1 MVTDLRKPTT
11 LAQLRVA
18 LAESDT
24 ARQLLVK
31 ERDQLRQALHDSEQR
46 NEQAA
51 RQLVQAEAMLG
62 QLRLAATAA
71 ADRELTLRRELDQL
85 AQRLAAPVELAS
97 TAAAE
102 PQEIARL
109 QRQIDGLVEDNRRM
123 AQEQEQSA
131 RALSGAEAMLQEQ
144 KATLAKAVAEAL
156 ERGTADLRRQL
167 AQQADELKLS
177 CERLGAQAAQ
187 LKAAGRLEVVA
198 PEQVGAMMDRFLQ
211 RVGQG
216 LPALQLAEGELKL
229 KLGVGIQGNV
239 PGFVILPPEA
249 SPELKQTLQEISL
262 RFDRRGLLDTE
273 QDPGLSAEK

>member
-11 LAQLRVA
+11 LAQFRAA

-31 ERDQLRQALHDSEQR
+31 ECDQLRQALNDSEQR

-62 QLRLAATAA
+62 QFRLAATAA

-85 AQRLAAPVELAS
+85 AQRLAASPSAP
-97 TAAAE
+97 AALTE
-102 PQEIARL
+102 PDEIARL
-109 QRQIDGLVEDNRRM
+109 QQQIDGLVEDNRRM

-144 KATLAKAVAEAL
+144 KTTLAKAVAEAL
-156 ERGTADLRRQL
+156 ERGTAELRRQL
-167 AQQADELKLS
+167 GRQDEELKLAR
-177 CERLGAQAAQ
+177 ERLGAQAAQ
-187 LKAAGRLEVVA
+187 LKATGRLEVVA

-211 RVGQG
+211 RIGQG

-229 KLGVGIQGNV
+229 KLGVGSQGHV

-262 RFDRRGLLDTE
+262 RYDRRGLLDT
-273 QDPGLSAEK
+273 DPGLSAEK